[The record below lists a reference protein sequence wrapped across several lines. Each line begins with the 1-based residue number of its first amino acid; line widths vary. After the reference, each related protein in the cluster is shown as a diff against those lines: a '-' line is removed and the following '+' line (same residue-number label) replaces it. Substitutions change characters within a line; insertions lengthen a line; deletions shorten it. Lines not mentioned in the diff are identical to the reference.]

1 MTAERLAAAYP
12 DWAALNPHRAER
24 TRAFD
29 RIGAQ
34 QRPRGNG
41 VMIRRD
47 TLLAWPMI
55 GVMTPF
61 LLAPLALLLGISL

>member
-1 MTAERLAAAYP
+1 
-12 DWAALNPHRAER
+12 
-24 TRAFD
+24 
-29 RIGAQ
+29 
-34 QRPRGNG
+34 
-41 VMIRRD
+41 MIRRD